1 MGKVDV
7 DLDEMEINLDKIFLC
22 EKCKNRMVMVAPKR
36 WKCPKCGQEFMEK
49 EE

>member
-7 DLDEMEINLDKIFLC
+7 DLDEMEVNLDKIFLC
-22 EKCKNRMVMVAPKR
+22 SKCNTRMIMVAPKR
-36 WKCPKCGQEFMEK
+36 YRCPKCGQEFIEK